1 MQLETI
7 RGEIER
13 MRAQVGRQRKEILQL
28 QRAGIPT
35 GPAEA
40 LLQRMLDRI
49 DGLCIERD
57 RLKKELPAAKGK
69 VLGGL
74 RRSPLVG
81 ADLDLSRSHVKGRK
95 IDL

>member
-35 GPAEA
+35 ASAEV
-40 LLQRMLDRI
+40 LLQRMLDKI

-57 RLKKELPAAKGK
+57 RLKKQLAPVRGK
-69 VLGGL
+69 VLRGG
-74 RRSPLVG
+74 RW
-81 ADLDLSRSHVKGRK
+81 
-95 IDL
+95 

>member
-35 GPAEA
+35 ASADA

-49 DGLCIERD
+49 DALCIERD
-57 RLKKELPAAKGK
+57 RLKKEPAKDK

-81 ADLDLSRSHVKGRK
+81 ADLDLGRSHVEGRK